1 MNKEEFLRQLEL
13 LLEDI
18 SAEERAD
25 AMAFYRSY
33 FEDAGEGNERAVLE
47 ELESPKKV
55 AENIKK
61 NLETGTFA
69 VAAPYSANAGAG
81 AGTAQ
86 KTAAAA
92 PQKDNTMAIIVG
104 VLVLVLT
111 SPIWIGVLGT
121 LLGIF
126 IAIIVA
132 MAALLITG
140 VVLAGVGIGS
150 LVTAHPMVGLGL
162 IGGGFIVLAIGIL
175 SLVAV
180 VWICGGFFPWLVKKI
195 ARLCRKLFG
204 RGEECEA

>member
-81 AGTAQ
+81 TGTAQ
-86 KTAAAA
+86 KTAA
-92 PQKDNTMAIIVG
+92 PQNDNTMAIIVG

-111 SPIWIGVLGT
+111 SPIWIGVLGA
-121 LLGIF
+121 LFGIF
-126 IAIIVA
+126 IAIIVT
-132 MAALLITG
+132 MAVLLITG
-140 VVLAGVGIGS
+140 VILAGVGIGS

-180 VWICGGFFPWLVKKI
+180 VWICGGFLPWLVKKI

-204 RGEECEA
+204 RGEECEV

>member
-69 VAAPYSANAGAG
+69 VTAPNSTNTGAD
-81 AGTAQ
+81 AAQ
-86 KTAAAA
+86 KAAAA
-92 PQKDNTMAIIVG
+92 PQNDHTMAIILSV
-104 VLVLVLT
+104 VVLVLT
-111 SPIWIGVLGT
+111 SPIWIGVLGA
-121 LLGIF
+121 LFGIF
-126 IAIIVA
+126 VAIIA
-132 MAALLITG
+132 TMAALLITG

-150 LVTAHPMVGLGL
+150 LLTAHPMVGLGL
-162 IGGGFIVLAIGIL
+162 IGGGFIVIAIGVLLLI
-175 SLVAV
+175 AV
-180 VWICGGFFPWLVKKI
+180 VWICGGFCPWLVKKI
-195 ARLCRKLFG
+195 AKLCRKLFG

>member
-69 VAAPYSANAGAG
+69 VGAPYSANAGART
-81 AGTAQ
+81 GTAQ
-86 KTAAAA
+86 KTAA
-92 PQKDNTMAIIVG
+92 PQNDNTMAIIVG

-111 SPIWIGVLGT
+111 SPIWIGVLGAWF
-121 LLGIF
+121 GIF
-126 IAIIVA
+126 VAIIVT
-132 MAALLITG
+132 MAVLLITG

-180 VWICGGFFPWLVKKI
+180 VWLCGRFLPWLMKKI
-195 ARLCRKLFG
+195 ARLWRKLFG

>member
-61 NLETGTFA
+61 NLETGTSA
-69 VAAPYSANAGAG
+69 VGAPYSANADAG
-81 AGTAQ
+81 TGTAQ
-86 KTAAAA
+86 KTAA
-92 PQKDNTMAIIVG
+92 PQNDNTMAIIVG

-111 SPIWIGVLGT
+111 SPI
-121 LLGIF
+121 
-126 IAIIVA
+126 
-132 MAALLITG
+132 
-140 VVLAGVGIGS
+140 
-150 LVTAHPMVGLGL
+150 
-162 IGGGFIVLAIGIL
+162 
-175 SLVAV
+175 
-180 VWICGGFFPWLVKKI
+180 
-195 ARLCRKLFG
+195 
-204 RGEECEA
+204 

>member
-33 FEDAGEGNERAVLE
+33 FKDAGEGNERAILE

-81 AGTAQ
+81 TGTAQ
-86 KTAAAA
+86 KTAA
-92 PQKDNTMAIIVG
+92 PQNDNTMAIIVG

-111 SPIWIGVLGT
+111 SPIWIGVLGA
-121 LLGIF
+121 LFGIF
-126 IAIIVA
+126 IAIIVT
-132 MAALLITG
+132 MAVLLITG
-140 VVLAGVGIGS
+140 VILAGVGIGS

-180 VWICGGFFPWLVKKI
+180 VWICGGFLPWLVKKI

-204 RGEECEA
+204 RGEECEV

>member
-33 FEDAGEGNERAVLE
+33 FEDAGEGNERAGLE

-69 VAAPYSANAGAG
+69 VGVPNSTNTGAD
-81 AGTAQ
+81 AAQ
-86 KTAAAA
+86 KAAAA
-92 PQKDNTMAIIVG
+92 PQNDHTLAIILSVV
-104 VLVLVLT
+104 VLVFT
-111 SPIWIGVLGT
+111 SPIWIGVLGA
-121 LLGIF
+121 LFGIF
-126 IAIIVA
+126 VAIIVT
-132 MAALLITG
+132 MAVLLITG

-162 IGGGFIVLAIGIL
+162 IGGGFIVLAIGVLLLI
-175 SLVAV
+175 AV

-195 ARLCRKLFG
+195 AELCRKLFG

>member
-81 AGTAQ
+81 AAQ

-92 PQKDNTMAIIVG
+92 TQKDNTMAIIVG

-111 SPIWIGVLGT
+111 SPIWIGVLGA
-121 LLGIF
+121 LFGIF
-126 IAIIVA
+126 VAIIVT

-162 IGGGFIVLAIGIL
+162 IGGGFIVIAIGVL

-180 VWICGGFFPWLVKKI
+180 VWICGGFFPWLAKKI
-195 ARLCRKLFG
+195 AKLCRKLFG